1 MCEQQEGKP
10 KRKNLKIRKNEL
22 TCTSSAKTKTK
33 TKQIVMLRKL
43 RVKSGEEAPDL
54 NKKNNEEED
63 NIK

>member
-1 MCEQQEGKP
+1 MNLPVHHQQ
-10 KRKNLKIRKNEL
+10 
-22 TCTSSAKTKTK
+22 
-33 TKQIVMLRKL
+33 KQKQKVMLRKL

>member
-22 TCTSSAKTKTK
+22 TCTSSTKTK

>member
-10 KRKNLKIRKNEL
+10 KRKNLKISKNEL
-22 TCTSSAKTKTK
+22 TCTSSTKTK

>member
-22 TCTSSAKTKTK
+22 TCTSSTKTK

-54 NKKNNEEED
+54 NKKNNKEED

>member
-10 KRKNLKIRKNEL
+10 KWKNLKIRKNEL
-22 TCTSSAKTKTK
+22 TCTSSTKTK